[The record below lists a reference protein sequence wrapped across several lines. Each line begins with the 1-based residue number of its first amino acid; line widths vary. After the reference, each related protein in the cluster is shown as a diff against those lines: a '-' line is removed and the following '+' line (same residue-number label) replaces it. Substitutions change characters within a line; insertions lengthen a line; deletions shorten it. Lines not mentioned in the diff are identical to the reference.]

1 MRNLLLVV
9 FIGCTLFTSSLMA
22 QEADQDTLV
31 LNPNQFVNGQIL
43 GDTTDTGERLNPNR
57 VYKVERN
64 KFYLFDGR
72 LDVEGFKCEIVG
84 PYNGPIVHDTE
95 NGHPPVLLMKANNNG
110 QAKQFFRLYTDGEF
124 ILKNSIYAGLSDAGV
139 STGRFMDN
147 TSGKRVVLDNLIV
160 TQNRFQNRWLADN
173 GEHIVRNC
181 VFLNHWDGSNT
192 TERGVGFVVKPTTAS
207 FICENNTFV
216 NMGAPIRVRDPQF
229 ETETYY
235 AHNTCV
241 NTMMHELGLRQKEL
255 IAANNLYYNWSWVGF
270 GDSKLTIEP
279 LDLLAMY
286 LADNNEAVNMDSV
299 SLYFGN
305 NAFYR
310 ETALENWYNNQD
322 TLQLAGIL
330 PPSAYDYI
338 ALDDNWTIG
347 DIIEGKD
354 PQFSLFDS
362 NSDSLIG
369 FLKGYFANPP
379 VIPAANW
386 LTDYLVDWNEQGP
399 YMKQWPLPF
408 DLSYTNEELLTAAS
422 DGLPLGDLNWFP
434 EKKAEY
440 EANRE
445 AIVADLKAQKSSASG
460 VENSAKT
467 VREFRLEQNYPN
479 PFNPVTTISFSL
491 DKAADVKLNV
501 FNTVGQKVETLV
513 SGTKRAGVH
522 KVAWHAESMVS
533 GVYFYRLE
541 VDGKQSEMKKMILLK

>member
-1 MRNLLLVV
+1 MRKFFCMVVMACSLVAS
-9 FIGCTLFTSSLMA
+9 LLMA
-22 QEADQDTLV
+22 QGADQDTLV
-31 LNPNQFVNGQIL
+31 LDPNQFVNGQIL
-43 GDTTDTGERLNPNR
+43 GDTTETGERLNPDR

-95 NGHPPVLLMKANNNG
+95 NGHPPVLLMKANDNG

-139 STGRFMDN
+139 TTGRFMDN
-147 TSGKRVVLDNLIV
+147 TSGKRVILDNLIV
-160 TQNRFQNRWLADN
+160 SQNRFQNRWLAEN

-181 VFLNHWDGSNT
+181 VFMNHWDGSNT
-192 TERGVGFVVKPTTAS
+192 AERGVGFVVKPSTAS

-255 IAANNLYYNWSWVGF
+255 IAANNLYYNWSWVGY
-270 GDSKLTIEP
+270 GDAKLTEEP
-279 LDLLAMY
+279 LDLLVMY

-299 SLYFGN
+299 SLYFGD

-322 TLQLAGIL
+322 TVQLAGIL
-330 PPSAYDYI
+330 PPSAYDYV

-347 DIIEGKD
+347 EIIEGKD

-369 FLKGYFANPP
+369 FLEGYFAIPP

-386 LTDYLVDWNEQGP
+386 LSDYLVMWDENGP
-399 YMKQWPLPF
+399 YMNQWPLPF
-408 DLSYTNEELLTAAS
+408 DLSYSNPDLMTAAS

-445 AIVADLKAQKSSASG
+445 AIVADLAAKKSGATG
-460 VENSAKT
+460 VETAAAK
-467 VREFRLEQNYPN
+467 VSNFNLLQNYPN
-479 PFNPVTTISFSL
+479 PFNPTTTIAFSL
-491 DKAADVKLNV
+491 KNPASVKV
-501 FNTVGQKVETLV
+501 TVYNTLGQQVETLLNK
-513 SGTKRAGVH
+513 TIQAGAHSVIWN
-522 KVAWHAESMVS
+522 AGNNVS
-533 GVYFYRLE
+533 GVYFYELQI
-541 VDGKQSEMKKMILLK
+541 DGARSKIMKMMLVK